1 MKVRIVVPGGAA
13 AGEPLS
19 GGDLYD
25 ELLARELRALGHDA
39 AVCAEPEEG
48 AVHFFDGLGVPTWG
62 PRIARVPGVK
72 VALLHQPVSR
82 LDDGARHHAA
92 EVALLAGCQGVHFA
106 SARAAQ
112 DARACHSRLPH
123 HWVAPPGVD
132 HFTPLPPRRERHF
145 VGLGHVWERK
155 GVLEALELVA
165 KLPGEW
171 HFDWL
176 GALDVDTA
184 YTARVLRRRAELKL
198 ETRVTFHGR
207 TTRAQVAD
215 FLSRSSACL
224 ATARYES
231 WGIALAE
238 ALRAGVPVV
247 GNTVAGVLEF
257 LGGQGWRADA
267 LTALPSL
274 LDNTTEGQALRE
286 EAQVAAK
293 RLPTWADCAAITARE
308 LEALCARE

>member
-1 MKVRIVVPGGAA
+1 MARPPWVLDVPRHLDFD
-13 AGEPLS
+13 P
-19 GGDLYD
+19 
-25 ELLARELRALGHDA
+25 A
-39 AVCAEPEEG
+39 AVI
-48 AVHFFDGLGVPTWG
+48 G
-62 PRIARVPGVK
+62 PG
-72 VALLHQPVSR
+72 
-82 LDDGARHHAA
+82 
-92 EVALLAGCQGVHFA
+92 
-106 SARAAQ
+106 
-112 DARACHSRLPH
+112 
-123 HWVAPPGVD
+123 VAPPGVD

-224 ATARYES
+224 ATARF
-231 WGIALAE
+231 
-238 ALRAGVPVV
+238 
-247 GNTVAGVLEF
+247 F
-257 LGGQGWRADA
+257 LYLNVR
-267 LTALPSL
+267 TR
-274 LDNTTEGQALRE
+274 TEGWDIQTRFAQLAMRE
-286 EAQVAAK
+286 GAE
-293 RLPTWADCAAITARE
+293 
-308 LEALCARE
+308 